1 MGSVREA
8 QAKRARSCTGE
19 GCFMLKN
26 FLLASAM
33 ALSVYSLSTSA
44 EAGHRPQGWY
54 IGIEAGGTWLI
65 DADIEVSNPVTEI
78 AVDFDDGLAILGEI
92 GYRWD
97 NNWRLEL
104 ELGSRHNDVD
114 CFSVNGGVCN
124 PLTLSD
130 VSQFSQM
137 VNLIHDIDITERT
150 AFSVG
155 IGLGGNFID
164 ADGVGLTEDDDYV
177 FAAQAIF
184 QLSHELTDQ
193 IDLVLSYR
201 FMTSDDP
208 EFRNGAFQRMEMETE
223 SHTVSVGLRFD
234 LDADAMEPMPVVA
247 SDPPAAAPLPAPKQ
261 FIVFFGFNKANLSK
275 EARGIVREAA
285 AAAMQQGYVTIV
297 VTGHTDTVGSAR
309 YNEALS
315 ARRAGNVRKALVS
328 EGIPAAGISASGK
341 GETMLMV
348 QTGDREMEP
357 RNRRAEINLN

>member
-1 MGSVREA
+1 
-8 QAKRARSCTGE
+8 
-19 GCFMLKN
+19 MLKN

-33 ALSVYSLSTSA
+33 ALSAYTLSTSA

-54 IGIEAGGTWLI
+54 VGIEAGGTWMNDTDI
-65 DADIEVSNPVTEI
+65 DSSVLNTEI
-78 AVDFDDGLAILGEI
+78 EVDFDDGLAILGEI
-92 GYRWD
+92 GYRWE

-114 CFSVNGGVCN
+114 CFSVNGAACS
-124 PLTLSD
+124 LTELSD

-164 ADGVGLTEDDDYV
+164 ADGVGLTDDDDYS

-184 QLSHELTDQ
+184 QLSHELSDR

-208 EFRNGAFQRMEMETE
+208 EFRHNIYQTMEMETE

-234 LDADAMEPMPVVA
+234 LEADAMEPMPVVA
-247 SDPPAAAPLPAPKQ
+247 SEPPPAAALPEPKQ
-261 FIVFFGFNKANLSK
+261 FIVFFGFNKSSLSK
-275 EARGIVREAA
+275 EARNIVREAA
-285 AAAMQQGYVTIV
+285 SAAMQQGYVTIL
-297 VTGHTDTVGSAR
+297 VTGHTDTVGSSK
-309 YNEALS
+309 YNETLS
-315 ARRAGNVRKALVS
+315 ARRAANVKRALVT
-328 EGIPAAGISASGK
+328 EGIPASGITASGK
-341 GETMLMV
+341 GESMLMV

>member
-1 MGSVREA
+1 
-8 QAKRARSCTGE
+8 
-19 GCFMLKN
+19 MLKN

-33 ALSVYSLSTSA
+33 ALSAYTLSTSA

-54 IGIEAGGTWLI
+54 VGIEAGGTWMR
-65 DADIEVSNPVTEI
+65 DADIEPGLPATDI
-78 AVDFDDGLAILGEI
+78 AVEFDDGLAILGEI

-104 ELGSRHNDVD
+104 ELGSRHNDVE
-114 CFSVNGGVCN
+114 CFSVNGGACS
-124 PLTLSD
+124 PTPALSD

-150 AFSVG
+150 AISIG
-155 IGLGGNFID
+155 IGLGGNFVD
-164 ADGVGLTEDDDYV
+164 ADGTSLTEDDDYV
-177 FAAQAIF
+177 FAAQAVF
-184 QLSHELTDQ
+184 QLSHQLTDG
-193 IDLVLSYR
+193 IDLVLAYR

-208 EFRNGAFQRMEMETE
+208 EFRHAALQTMEMESE

-234 LDADAMEPMPVVA
+234 LEADAMEPMPVVA
-247 SDPPAAAPLPAPKQ
+247 SEPPPAAPLPPPKQ

-275 EARGIVREAA
+275 EARGIVHEAA
-285 AAAMQQGYVTIV
+285 AAAMQQGYVTIL

-309 YNEALS
+309 YNETLS
-315 ARRAGNVRKALVS
+315 ARRAANVKKALVN

>member
-1 MGSVREA
+1 
-8 QAKRARSCTGE
+8 
-19 GCFMLKN
+19 MLKN

-33 ALSVYSLSTSA
+33 ALSVYTLSTSA

-54 IGIEAGGTWLI
+54 IGIEAGGTWMNDTDI
-65 DADIEVSNPVTEI
+65 DASVKPAKDIE
-78 AVDFDDGLAILGEI
+78 VDFDDGLAILGEI

-114 CFSVNGGVCN
+114 CFSVNGAPCIK
-124 PLTLSD
+124 TALSD
-130 VSQFSQM
+130 ISQFSQM
-137 VNLIHDIDITERT
+137 VNLIHDIDISERT
-150 AFSVG
+150 ALSVG
-155 IGLGGNFID
+155 IGLGGNFVD
-164 ADGVGLTEDDDYV
+164 ADGVGLTQDDDYV

-184 QLSHELTDQ
+184 QLSHELTDG

-208 EFRNGAFQRMEMETE
+208 EFRHFTYKTMEMETE
-223 SHTVSVGLRFD
+223 THTVSVGLRFD
-234 LDADAMEPMPVVA
+234 LEADAMAPQPVVA
-247 SDPPAAAPLPAPKQ
+247 SDPPPAAPLPAPKQ
-261 FIVFFGFNKANLSK
+261 FIVFFGFNKSSLSK
-275 EARGIVREAA
+275 EARDIVHEAA
-285 AAAMQQGYVTIV
+285 AAAMQQGYVTIL
-297 VTGHTDTVGSAR
+297 VTGHTDTVGSSK

-315 ARRAGNVRKALVS
+315 VRRADNVRKALVA
-328 EGIPAAGISASGK
+328 EGIPAAGIKTSGK

>member
-1 MGSVREA
+1 
-8 QAKRARSCTGE
+8 
-19 GCFMLKN
+19 
-26 FLLASAM
+26 
-33 ALSVYSLSTSA
+33 
-44 EAGHRPQGWY
+44 
-54 IGIEAGGTWLI
+54 
-65 DADIEVSNPVTEI
+65 
-78 AVDFDDGLAILGEI
+78 
-92 GYRWD
+92 
-97 NNWRLEL
+97 
-104 ELGSRHNDVD
+104 
-114 CFSVNGGVCN
+114 
-124 PLTLSD
+124 
-130 VSQFSQM
+130 M

-155 IGLGGNFID
+155 IGLGGNFVD
-164 ADGVGLTEDDDYV
+164 ADGAGLTEDDDYV

-201 FMTSDDP
+201 FMTSDDL
-208 EFRNGAFQRMEMETE
+208 EFRHVAYQTMDMENE

-247 SDPPAAAPLPAPKQ
+247 SDPPAAAPMPAPKQ
-261 FIVFFGFNKANLSK
+261 FIVFFGFNKSNLSK

-315 ARRAGNVRKALVS
+315 ARRAGNVRKALVN

>member
-1 MGSVREA
+1 
-8 QAKRARSCTGE
+8 
-19 GCFMLKN
+19 MLKN

-33 ALSVYSLSTSA
+33 ALSAYTLSTSA

-54 IGIEAGGTWLI
+54 VGIEAGGTWMNDTDI
-65 DADIEVSNPVTEI
+65 DSSVLKTEI
-78 AVDFDDGLAILGEI
+78 EVDFDDGLAILGEI
-92 GYRWD
+92 GYRWE

-114 CFSVNGGVCN
+114 CFSVNGAACS
-124 PLTLSD
+124 LTGLSD

-164 ADGVGLTEDDDYV
+164 ADGVGLTDDDDYS

-184 QLSHELTDQ
+184 QLSHELSDR

-208 EFRNGAFQRMEMETE
+208 EFRHNIYQTMEMETE

-234 LDADAMEPMPVVA
+234 LEADAMEPMPVVA
-247 SDPPAAAPLPAPKQ
+247 SEPPPAAALPEPKQ
-261 FIVFFGFNKANLSK
+261 FIVFFGFNKSSLSK
-275 EARGIVREAA
+275 EARNIVREAA
-285 AAAMQQGYVTIV
+285 SAAMQQGYVTIL
-297 VTGHTDTVGSAR
+297 VTGHTDTVGSSK
-309 YNEALS
+309 YNETLS
-315 ARRAGNVRKALVS
+315 ARRAANVKKALVT
-328 EGIPAAGISASGK
+328 EGIPASGITASGK
-341 GETMLMV
+341 GESMLMV

>member
-1 MGSVREA
+1 
-8 QAKRARSCTGE
+8 
-19 GCFMLKN
+19 MLKN
-26 FLLASAM
+26 FLLASTM
-33 ALSVYSLSTSA
+33 ALSAYTLATTA

-54 IGIEAGGTWLI
+54 VGIEAGGTWMNDTDI
-65 DADIEVSNPVTEI
+65 DPGLAKTEI
-78 AVDFDDGLAILGEI
+78 EVDFDDGLAILGEI
-92 GYRWD
+92 GYRWES
-97 NNWRLEL
+97 NWRLEL
-104 ELGSRHNDVD
+104 ELGSRHNDVE
-114 CFSVNGGVCN
+114 CFSVNGN
-124 PLTLSD
+124 PCINTALSD
-130 VSQFSQM
+130 ISQFSQM

-155 IGLGGNFID
+155 IGLGGNFVD
-164 ADGVGLTEDDDYV
+164 ADGAGLTEDDDYV

-201 FMTSDDP
+201 FMTSDDL
-208 EFRNGAFQRMEMETE
+208 EFRHVAYQTMDMENE

-247 SDPPAAAPLPAPKQ
+247 SDPPAAAPMPAPKQ
-261 FIVFFGFNKANLSK
+261 FIVFFGFNKSNLSK

-315 ARRAGNVRKALVS
+315 ARRAGNVRKALVN